1 MQDME
6 YLFPMIA
13 LFLLGMLVF
22 SGGGLMAYLN
32 KKVHFVSVI
41 LTMVSFGIFYSL
53 IARITDLLPAIITM
67 STVLSLLGIW
77 VVNNYRTVKM
87 TAKELDKQ
95 TP

>member
-1 MQDME
+1 ME

-32 KKVHFVSVI
+32 NKVHFVSVI
-41 LTMVSFGIFYSL
+41 LTMVSFGILYSL
-53 IARITDLLPAIITM
+53 FARLTDLLPAIITM
-67 STVLSLLGIW
+67 STVLSLFGIW
-77 VVNNYRTVKM
+77 VVNNYRTVKIA
-87 TAKELDKQ
+87 AKELEKQ

>member
-1 MQDME
+1 ME

-41 LTMVSFGIFYSL
+41 LTMVSFGVLYSL
-53 IARITDLLPAIITM
+53 IAKLTNLLPAIITM
-67 STVLSLLGIW
+67 STILSLLGIW
-77 VVNNYRTVKM
+77 VVNNYRTVKVPP
-87 TAKELDKQ
+87 KELDKQ

>member
-1 MQDME
+1 ME

-22 SGGGLMAYLN
+22 SGGSLMAYLN
-32 KKVHFVSVI
+32 KNVHFVSVI

-87 TAKELDKQ
+87 AAKELNKQ